1 MNIRNMA
8 ASLALAA
15 GSLLFVAQPA
25 LHAQDYS
32 YNGYHR
38 PVTTRRAIQHDRHE
52 LNSDLA
58 RGNYRAAHREIREIR
73 LRRARLARA
82 RWARTHRYYNR
93 RTGRYYYR

>member
-1 MNIRNMA
+1 MNFRDMA

-15 GSLLFVAQPA
+15 GSLLVVAPPA

-32 YNGYHR
+32 NTR
-38 PVTTRRAIQHDRHE
+38 PATTRRAIQHDRRE

-58 RGNYRAAHREIREIR
+58 RGNYRAAHREVREIR
-73 LRRARLARA
+73 QRRARLARA
-82 RWARTHRYYNR
+82 RWARRHRYYNR